1 MLVAAA
7 GVAAC
12 GAGLIC
18 AAAEIR
24 ARVGRG
30 ESTVVGPGVA
40 RCVMGTA
47 RALMR
52 ALSPGVV
59 GAAADARRAA
69 QDAWLADRPGRAVR
83 VCLAGDEFS
92 AWPGL
97 EDELEGG
104 EAGGVGAAARP
115 IGALN
120 AGVPGATVEELEDHL
135 YAVVLRHSPRGLV
148 LSVGSADYDAGA
160 ACGRSPRVAR
170 TIEAVA
176 SVVDRAYDGEAR
188 RVWLV
193 LLPAAP
199 GWSDDKRAWMADLAR
214 SVHRMVAMYDPTVW
228 PGLRL
233 RVADLRGELAAQPGW
248 PAWQADEATLSPAGR
263 AAVASALRR
272 HIVAG

>member
-7 GVAAC
+7 GGLAA
-12 GAGLIC
+12 GGVGLIW
-18 AAAEIR
+18 AGAEIR

-30 ESTVVGPGVA
+30 ESTVVGPGIA
-40 RCVMGTA
+40 RCIMGTA

-97 EDELEGG
+97 EDELDGG
-104 EAGGVGAAARP
+104 QAGQAGQA
-115 IGALN
+115 GALN
-120 AGVPGATVEELEDHL
+120 AAVPGATVEELEDHL
-135 YAVVLRHSPRGLV
+135 YAVVLRHLPRGLV

-160 ACGRSPRVAR
+160 ACGRSPSVAR
-170 TIEAVA
+170 TIESVA
-176 SVVDRAYDGEAR
+176 AVVDRAFDADTR

-199 GWSDDKRAWMADLAR
+199 GWSDDKRAWMTDLAR
-214 SVHRMVAMYDPTVW
+214 SIHRMVAMYDPTVW

-272 HIVAG
+272 HVAA